1 MQTHLEQLAS
11 VRPFLRLPNKIVL
24 EFTEDKG
31 SQSGN
36 NRVIDTEK
44 IYLRFRGRTLGPF
57 TSAKAADMLQRG
69 QITRLH
75 EVSADGS
82 SWIRAEDFYKS
93 FFNRSAVSLEVNVE
107 TKKEDEKPKEQEQA
121 SGEQWYAFFAN
132 QKQGPMSMVVLQQ
145 HVLSGNVNRDTL
157 VWRSGL
163 ADWQPAV
170 IVLPA
175 LFPKNMPPKD
185 EVQETSRRNV
195 RAAELSGEVVHSFV
209 KSKVWVILI
218 ASLWIMSTI
227 GSIVGLG
234 FQFVL
239 VLRSPIPGPASAFL
253 ATGFA
258 MAILVQGVILY
269 CGILL
274 LNYGQ
279 ALTQLRYQ
287 KTEADLLLAGNSL
300 SRFFTATGVVVLVS
314 LIGFMLMALLFL
326 LLAATGVEGLSSS
339 I

>member
-1 MQTHLEQLAS
+1 
-11 VRPFLRLPNKIVL
+11 
-24 EFTEDKG
+24 
-31 SQSGN
+31 
-36 NRVIDTEK
+36 
-44 IYLRFRGRTLGPF
+44 
-57 TSAKAADMLQRG
+57 
-69 QITRLH
+69 
-75 EVSADGS
+75 
-82 SWIRAEDFYKS
+82 
-93 FFNRSAVSLEVNVE
+93 
-107 TKKEDEKPKEQEQA
+107 
-121 SGEQWYAFFAN
+121 
-132 QKQGPMSMVVLQQ
+132 
-145 HVLSGNVNRDTL
+145 
-157 VWRSGL
+157 L